1 MKRVYGNYEH
11 TQDIFK
17 HDRLLESSKRNI
29 YAVGKKLIRWD
40 NVADVYIATEGGRQ
54 LLSDEEL
61 NASKSC

>member
-1 MKRVYGNYEH
+1 MATMSTHK
-11 TQDIFK
+11 IFSNMTT
-17 HDRLLESSKRNI
+17 LESSKRNI